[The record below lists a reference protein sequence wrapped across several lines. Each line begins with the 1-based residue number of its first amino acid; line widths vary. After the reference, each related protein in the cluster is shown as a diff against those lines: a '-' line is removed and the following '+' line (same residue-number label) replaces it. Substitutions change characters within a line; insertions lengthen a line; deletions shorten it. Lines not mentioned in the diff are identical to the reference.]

1 MTLMMLNGQIKLVL
15 LEFPDAS
22 STFTYLEPC
31 EVIPEISTQALKK
44 KTLLKIILISN
55 HFLICSQL
63 MRDAFFFLF
72 LFSIFECISI
82 NVYINA
88 CFLCCLYVTIGS

>member
-31 EVIPEISTQALKK
+31 EVIPEISTHALKK
-44 KTLLKIILISN
+44 KLLKIFVNSN
-55 HFLICSQL
+55 NFLICSQL

-72 LFSIFECISI
+72 FCSPSLSAFL

-88 CFLCCLYVTIGS
+88 CFHLCCLYVTIGS